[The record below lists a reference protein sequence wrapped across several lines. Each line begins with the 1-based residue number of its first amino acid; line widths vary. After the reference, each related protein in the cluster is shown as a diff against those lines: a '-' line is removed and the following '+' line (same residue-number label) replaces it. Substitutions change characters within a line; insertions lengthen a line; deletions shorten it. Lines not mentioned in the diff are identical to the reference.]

1 VTTAFRRRIEHV
13 DTDASGVVHFSRY
26 VSLMETV
33 ALEFLE
39 EHEVGLT
46 ALAEHGVGLAVTQ
59 LQVSY
64 SRPLTYRDVVVGQAH
79 VEHVGG
85 AKFRATA
92 VLSRDDNAVLAT
104 GSLTFAAVDPT
115 TGSAVPLPAALRQT
129 LKGIAADAGL
139 DAGQRAA
146 AAPGAHA

>member
-1 VTTAFRRRIEHV
+1 MTTAYRRRIEHV

-33 ALEFLE
+33 VLEFLE

-85 AKFRATA
+85 AKFRTTA
-92 VLSRDDNAVLAT
+92 VLSRDDNTVLAN
-104 GSLTFAAVDPT
+104 GSLTFAAVDPN
-115 TGSAVPLPAALRQT
+115 TGSAAPLPAAFRQT

-146 AAPGAHA
+146 AAPGAHT

>member
-1 VTTAFRRRIEHV
+1 VTTPFRRRVEHV

-33 ALEFLE
+33 VLEFLE
-39 EHEVGLT
+39 EREAGLG
-46 ALAEHGVGLAVTQ
+46 ALAELGVDLAVTQ

-64 SRPLTYRDVVVGQAH
+64 SRPMTYRDVVVGTAN

-92 VLSRDDNAVLAT
+92 VLSREPDAVLAT
-104 GSLTFAAVDPT
+104 GSLTFAAVDPA
-115 TGSAVPLPAALRQT
+115 TGGAVPLPAALRQT

-139 DAGQRAA
+139 DAGHRAA
-146 AAPGAHA
+146 PAPGANA

>member
-1 VTTAFRRRIEHV
+1 VTTAFRWRVEHV

-33 ALEFLE
+33 VLEFLE
-39 EHEVGLT
+39 EHQAGLA

-64 SRPLTYRDVVVGQAH
+64 SRPMVYRDVVVGRAH

-85 AKFRATA
+85 AQFRATA
-92 VLSRDDNAVLAT
+92 ALSRESDAVLAT

-115 TGSAVPLPAALRQT
+115 TGGAAPLPRTVRQT
-129 LKGIAADAGL
+129 LKGIAANAGL
-139 DAGQRAA
+139 DAGHRAA
-146 AAPGAHA
+146 AASGADA